1 MEKETKG
8 VELKKRPDTL
18 FGKTIRKKTGL
29 GSIYITI
36 NELNGKPVEVFVS
49 TGKCGQSIM
58 AKAESVGRL
67 VSLGLRRGIEVEA
80 FIRQLKG
87 IAGDHPLADGHEL
100 ILSIPDAVARVLENL
115 YGKKTDQTSV
125 DNLEIKES

>member
-1 MEKETKG
+1 MESQ
-8 VELKKRPDTL
+8 ELRERPITL
-18 FGKTIRKKTGL
+18 KGKTIKKKTGL
-29 GSIYITI
+29 GTIYITV

-58 AKAESVGRL
+58 AKAEIVGRL

-87 IAGDHPLADGHEL
+87 IAGDHPLAQGHDV
-100 ILSIPDAVARVLENL
+100 ILSIPDAVGKVLEDL
-115 YGKKTDQTSV
+115 YGEKRNSV
-125 DNLEIKES
+125 PLDELGAKES